1 MEVILLE
8 KVDNLGD
15 LGERV
20 NVRPGYGRNYLL
32 PKGKATMATEENI
45 KLFEQRRAELEK
57 AVQEALAAAQ
67 ARREQLEGMTVTL
80 TAKAGEE
87 GKLFGSIGPADIAE
101 ALGRAGVEV
110 EKKELRMPSG
120 PIRVTGEYEVA
131 VHLYT
136 DVEAA
141 VKVVVEAE

>member
-20 NVRPGYGRNYLL
+20 HVRAGYGRNYLL
-32 PKGKATMATEENI
+32 PKGKATMASEENI

-57 AVQEALAAAQ
+57 TAQEALAAAQ
-67 ARREQLEGMTVTL
+67 ARREQLEGMTVTI

-110 EKKELRMPSG
+110 EKKELRMPG
-120 PIRVTGEYEVA
+120 GLIRVTGEYEVV
-131 VHLYT
+131 VHLHT

-141 VKVVVEAE
+141 VKVAVEAE